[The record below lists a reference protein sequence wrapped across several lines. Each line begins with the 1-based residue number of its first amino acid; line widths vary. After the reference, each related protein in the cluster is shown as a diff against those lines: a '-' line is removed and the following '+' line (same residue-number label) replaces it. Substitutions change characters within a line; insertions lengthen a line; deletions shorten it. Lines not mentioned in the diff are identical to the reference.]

1 MTSDKDISS
10 FDRRLADQVRNKWE
24 KYKIYRIDL
33 TDVHT
38 DHEIN
43 LAGNFLVVESVSNAS
58 VTTTIKLDGT
68 RADPIE
74 LELQTQVRTVFTK
87 LYLTNT
93 AQTDQWIEILVGCD
107 FEIDRP
113 TAPVTIETQGVQVLT
128 NVAADTNTV
137 GPDVPCSAVFI
148 KADVANVGVVW
159 VDFRTP
165 AVQNACLPFDP
176 GDWSKHY
183 LPNLNLV
190 NANFEIANERLLV
203 VPEG

>member
-1 MTSDKDISS
+1 MDFEQK
-10 FDRRLADQVRNKWE
+10 LNEQVLKRFE
-24 KYKIYRIDL
+24 KYKTYRIEL

-43 LAGNFLVVESVSNAS
+43 LAGSFLVVENVSNAG
-58 VTTTIKLDGT
+58 VTATVKLDET

-74 LELQTQVRTVFTK
+74 LKLHTIIRTVFTK
-87 LYLTNT
+87 LYLTNNV
-93 AQTDQWIEILVGCD
+93 QTDQWIEILVGCD

-113 TAPVTIETQGVQVLT
+113 TAPVGIETQGVQVMT
-128 NVAADTNTV
+128 NGAANVNTV

-148 KADVANVGVVW
+148 KADVANAGVVW
-159 VDFRTP
+159 VDFRTA

-183 LPNLNLV
+183 LPNLNLI

>member
-1 MTSDKDISS
+1 MTDE
-10 FDRRLADQVRNKWE
+10 FDQKLNEQALRRYE

-33 TDVHT
+33 STVHT

-43 LAGNFLVVESVSNAS
+43 LPGNFLFVEQVSSAA
-58 VTTTIKLDGT
+58 VQATIKLDET
-68 RADPIE
+68 RTDAII
-74 LELQTQVRTVFTK
+74 LELHTTIRTMFLR
-87 LYLTNT
+87 LYLTNA
-93 AQTDQWIEILVGCD
+93 AQTGQWIEILVGAD

-113 TAPVTIETQGVQVLT
+113 PVGNETQAVQVLT
-128 NVAADTNTV
+128 NVAANANTV

-148 KADVANVGVVW
+148 KADVANTGVVW

-190 NANFEIANERLLV
+190 NANFEIANERLLIV
-203 VPEG
+203 GEG

>member
-1 MTSDKDISS
+1 MN
-10 FDRRLADQVRNKWE
+10 FDEKLNEQVLKRYE
-24 KYKIYRIDL
+24 KYKIYRIHL

-43 LAGNFLVVESVSNAS
+43 LAGSFLVVESVSNAS
-58 VTTTIKLDGT
+58 VTATIKLDGT
-68 RADPIE
+68 WADSIA
-74 LELQTQVRTVFTK
+74 LELQTEIRTVFTK

-93 AQTDQWIEILVGCD
+93 AQTDQWIVILVGCD

-113 TAPVTIETQGVQVLT
+113 TAPVTIETQSVQVMT

-148 KADVANVGVVW
+148 KADVANTGVVW
-159 VDFRTP
+159 VDFRTA

-190 NANFEIANERLLV
+190 NANFEIADERLLIV
-203 VPEG
+203 GEG